1 MSAIICILGN
11 KREECAL
18 WTDDVFSNYL
28 KHRLNLELTRFI
40 QDMNSKPSKDELVN
54 YAPIRDQGN
63 AHSLGPI
70 PRPKRVANLTVKLD
84 C

>member
-1 MSAIICILGN
+1 MVTPRKVVSAIICILGN
-11 KREECAL
+11 KCEECAL

-28 KHRLNLELTRFI
+28 RLNLELTRFI

-63 AHSLGPI
+63 AH
-70 PRPKRVANLTVKLD
+70 RPYS
-84 C
+84 